1 MNPLALLPIAGF
13 LAVALCAIATPA
25 PAGDRGVVVVYDSSG
40 SMRAQ
45 TSDRH
50 GKREV
55 AQAAFR
61 YFTGGLS
68 EQSPG
73 SIVSV
78 VSFGHS
84 VAYVPSSGAAR
95 VAGCKDID
103 VVAPPVRLDAGQIDQ
118 MDRIV
123 SGLPAKGYSPITETL
138 AKTADV
144 LGADGGIIVLIS
156 DFEDTCDQNPNAP
169 CEALHAINLGRDKNR
184 VEIDAIVVPRAG
196 DMRTEAVDRLA
207 ACSGA
212 KRIDLTRPEEA
223 QKAMAELARR
233 VAEKQRQASF
243 AQPTLKVL
251 GLDLGSGAVLRD
263 GKLRVEIQRAGESSS
278 VFATPIPMPTD
289 PIALPSGTYEVSL
302 WSGEEEI
309 MRRNAVSLAP
319 GEHKTVYFA
328 ALLQSLPG
336 GAR

>member
-13 LAVALCAIATPA
+13 LAVTLAATATPA
-25 PAGDRGVVVVYDSSG
+25 LAEDRGVVVVYDSSG
-40 SMRAQ
+40 SMRAM
-45 TSDRH
+45 TSDHH
-50 GKREV
+50 GKRKV

-61 YFTGGLS
+61 YFAEGLLR
-68 EQSPG
+68 QSPG

-84 VAYVPSSGAAR
+84 VAFVPSSDAAR

-103 VVAPPVRLDAGQIDQ
+103 IVTPPARLDAGQLDR

-123 SGLPAKGYSPITETL
+123 SELPAKGYSPITETL
-138 AKTADV
+138 VKTADV

-156 DFEDTCDQNPNAP
+156 DFEETCDQNVNAP
-169 CEALHAINLGRDKNR
+169 CEALRTINRGRDTNR

-212 KRIDLTRPEEA
+212 KRIDLTRPEDA
-223 QKAMAELARR
+223 QSAMAELAKG
-233 VAEKQRQASF
+233 VADKRRQASF
-243 AQPTLKVL
+243 IEPTLRVL

-263 GKLRVEIQRAGESSS
+263 GKLRVEILRAGESSS
-278 VFATPIPMPTD
+278 VFGTPLPIPTD

-309 MRRNAVSLAP
+309 IRRNEVSLAP
-319 GEHKTVYFA
+319 GEQKTVYFT
-328 ALLQSLPG
+328 P
-336 GAR
+336 